1 MIKFILIVEH
11 EQVNACDKLGG
22 IQSWNVG
29 DIKKDIRGS
38 KVINAFA

>member
-1 MIKFILIVEH
+1 MMKFILNVEH
-11 EQVNACDKLGG
+11 EQVNACDKLGI